1 MTILFKVLD
10 KKNKGRTPFT
20 FARRVKKA
28 LHVRF
33 AAVAPAHAGLLHTLA
48 HFRSVPIGLHVC

>member
-28 LHVRF
+28 QGSR
-33 AAVAPAHAGLLHTLA
+33 G
-48 HFRSVPIGLHVC
+48 SGVPRLEQARVSQHHQLKKATI